1 MAHLVISSRS
11 RTAASSLKTA
21 SAVESRPVIQ
31 TRANL
36 SVPIPS
42 AGVCNNILLLQVV
55 EGVCSLSLL
64 IIKDTSAQHES
75 ISLGQDY
82 SWLYAVCPEWI
93 WKLENWLL
101 PTFLTKQYS
110 ELSNAHLNYQDSALC
125 SSCNSHYPAAAFYC

>member
-1 MAHLVISSRS
+1 MAHLVITSKS

-31 TRANL
+31 TRAKSERSNPFSGCL
-36 SVPIPS
+36 QQ
-42 AGVCNNILLLQVV
+42 ILLLQVV

-64 IIKDTSAQHES
+64 IIKDTSAHYES

-82 SWLYAVCPEWI
+82 SWLYAVCPEWT
-93 WKLENWLL
+93 WKPENWLL

-110 ELSNAHLNYQDSALC
+110 ELSNNNLNSQDSALC